1 MSGPTDGGTV
11 EFTYR
16 AKLEAW
22 AQDLSKATG
31 IEEAEARKLVNA
43 IDRQTRSMEKTAK
56 KSAKEIEKEW
66 KDRLGDIKRGSGAVF
81 GGVVNDLEDVV
92 GALGAVGPGA
102 AAFALVSA
110 GAIAAGAAV
119 VGLVASTDDLIRSLE
134 PLGDQEGFGFSRE
147 QIAAVWEANAALD
160 ALGGVGKAGAAT
172 LGAEFSPA
180 VTDATKNILRL
191 ALAGLDAGQQ
201 YAKTHN
207 VLHEMAVFL
216 TDTLVQ
222 AIAAPATGVMVL
234 VDMVAA
240 LDRALGLEGAARG
253 LEGLSAAY
261 DDWTRSTA
269 EGVVGAFDL
278 DGTLQDLA
286 DTYGVSEERVDELLK
301 AYGKLTPEFKKQ
313 ADEARKAAAATEQL
327 NQIVRKN
334 VASTLDARGKIEIS
348 YEDELKQIAK
358 LEKESGDHEAAE
370 LARISARMS
379 ADKQLAEYEA
389 DTARQRIE
397 DGEAYIEE
405 EKRWLQEIADQQK
418 KLDDQALKAIAE
430 RKAALDD
437 MLGNAADVYSALA
450 DLASDAAQREF
461 DEQTDL
467 IDRLRDRRKEALEN
481 GDTDEAASLT
491 KRIDAAKAAALK
503 AWRQQQKIAMSK
515 IAVETLVN
523 IVEAAPNAPAM
534 AAMGVLGAIS
544 AAAVAAEPAPSLY
557 IGGDGDPD
565 GMMVQKHR
573 NEIIANDR
581 LSRNHGAEL
590 AEGNRTGRLP
600 GTGPATA
607 QLNIDGRD
615 LSSFLGRAA
624 RMPGEFRDEL
634 QRGQPKPGVASR
646 TY

>member
-43 IDRQTRSMEKTAK
+43 IDRQTRTMEKSAK

-172 LGAEFSPA
+172 LGAEFAPA

-201 YAKTHN
+201 YAKTHS

-313 ADEARKAAAATEQL
+313 ADEARKAAAASDQL

-334 VASTLDARGKIEIS
+334 IASTLDARGKIEIS

-379 ADKQLAEYEA
+379 ADKQLAEYE
-389 DTARQRIE
+389 E
-397 DGEAYIEE
+397 DLRNEAAEKEAKRREE
-405 EKRWLQEIADQQK
+405 GEKRQQELYDASIKRIQQE
-418 KLDDQALKAIAE
+418 QEAREEALMDYARASQSVF
-430 RKAALDD
+430 
-437 MLGNAADVYSALA
+437 N
-450 DLASDAAQREF
+450 DLAGLVSEFAGREF
-461 DEQTDL
+461 DEQADL
-467 IDRLRDRRKEALEN
+467 VDTLQEKRKAALER
-481 GDTDEAASLT
+481 GDKAEAATLE
-491 KRIDAAKAAALK
+491 KRIKAAKRAALD
-503 AWRQQQKIAMSK
+503 AFRIQQVAAISK

-523 IVEAAPNAPAM
+523 VVEASPNPGLI
-534 AAMGVLGAIS
+534 AAQVALGAI
-544 AAAVAAEPAPSLY
+544 AAAGVAAEPAPSLY
-557 IGGDGDPD
+557 VGGDLAGNLDPD
-565 GMMVQKHR
+565 GAMFQGHR
-573 NEIIANDR
+573 GEKVANDR
-581 LSRNHGAEL
+581 LVRNAGEALDH
-590 AEGNRTGRLP
+590 GNRTGHLP
-600 GTGPATA
+600 GQGSQRAV
-607 QLNIDGRD
+607 LDIDGRS
-615 LSSFLGRAA
+615 LAATIGWAA
-624 RMPGEFRDEL
+624 RQSGVLDEGRPLPG
-634 QRGQPKPGVASR
+634 ASR
-646 TY
+646 RSF